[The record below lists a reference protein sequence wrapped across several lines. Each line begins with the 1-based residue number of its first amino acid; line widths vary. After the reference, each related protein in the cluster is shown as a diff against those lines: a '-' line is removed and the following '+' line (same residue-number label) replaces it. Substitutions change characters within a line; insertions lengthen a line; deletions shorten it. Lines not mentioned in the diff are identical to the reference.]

1 MLREIIYASRGT
13 NSIIDA
19 SRDMLREIIY
29 ASRGTSLAF

>member
-13 NSIIDA
+13 NSIIKCR
-19 SRDMLREIIY
+19 RDMLREIIY